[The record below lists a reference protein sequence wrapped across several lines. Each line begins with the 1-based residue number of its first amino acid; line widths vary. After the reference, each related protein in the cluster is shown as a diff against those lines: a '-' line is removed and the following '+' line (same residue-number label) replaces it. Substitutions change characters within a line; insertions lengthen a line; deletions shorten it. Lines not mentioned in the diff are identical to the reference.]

1 MHESNKL
8 YMLETGRKK
17 NTRGVKY
24 NKSNFMKF
32 IGENFALSIKYGE
45 TTISFLK
52 KFFSCILN
60 TVFSYLYN

>member
-1 MHESNKL
+1 MHECNKL

-32 IGENFALSIKYGE
+32 IGENFAEY
-45 TTISFLK
+45 
-52 KFFSCILN
+52 
-60 TVFSYLYN
+60 